1 MKLKID
7 REKVAEL
14 LLTTHAL
21 VSLSMADARQLVSYM
36 LLARFEQGS
45 SIFSDN
51 NQDIGREYMLLV
63 LEGEVLIETSSNG
76 DGSAVVNMLGAGR
89 LIGEMSLIDGE
100 PRSATCTAQT
110 EVEVAML
117 SRSDLAR
124 LMDEYPS
131 IAARFCLAIAKK
143 IADNVRLGN
152 KKLLILTQVNKAMR
166 LELDAQIKRRPQR
179 FGGGRR
185 LE

>member
-1 MKLKID
+1 MKLTID
-7 REKVAEL
+7 REKVVEL
-14 LLTTHAL
+14 LLTTNAL

-45 SIFSDN
+45 VIFTDGKQN
-51 NQDIGREYMLLV
+51 IGSEYMLLV
-63 LEGEVLIETSSNG
+63 LEGEVLVETNSNG
-76 DGSAVVNMLGAGR
+76 ESSTVVNMLGAGH
-89 LIGEMSLIDGE
+89 LIGEMGIIDGE

-110 EVEVAML
+110 AVEVAML
-117 SRSDLAR
+117 SRSDLGR

-152 KKLLILTQVNKAMR
+152 KKLLVLTQVNKAMR
-166 LELDAQIKRRPQR
+166 LEIDAQIKRRPQR
-179 FGGGRR
+179 FGSGR
-185 LE
+185 LD